1 MHITKNRNTQ
11 VVLLKYSTNRSNPK
25 KKDLQAEVIG
35 MEEVEE
41 NGANFI
47 GTEVP
52 CFEAVAGGKN
62 RGPRN
67 GTRGGIA

>member
-1 MHITKNRNTQ
+1 
-11 VVLLKYSTNRSNPK
+11 
-25 KKDLQAEVIG
+25 VIG
-35 MEEVEE
+35 LEEVEE
-41 NGANFI
+41 NGVNFI

-67 GTRGGIA
+67 GTRGGIV